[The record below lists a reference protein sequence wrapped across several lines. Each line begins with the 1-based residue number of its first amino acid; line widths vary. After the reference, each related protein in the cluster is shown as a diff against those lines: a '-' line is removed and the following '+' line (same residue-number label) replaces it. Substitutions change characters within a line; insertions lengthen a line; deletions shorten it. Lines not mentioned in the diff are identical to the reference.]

1 MKMVTAF
8 IRPEKVENV
17 ISTLGAEG
25 FTAIT
30 RLDVY
35 GRGKQNGIHV
45 FGACYDM
52 PKTMLITVI
61 DDGSL
66 DKVVKTISG
75 SARTGKVGDGRIFIT
90 PVESAYTVRTGEVG
104 L

>member
-1 MKMVTAF
+1 MKVVTAF
-8 IRPEKVENV
+8 IRPENMEKA
-17 ISTLGAEG
+17 IITLGAEG

-35 GRGKQNGIHV
+35 GRGKQNGIQV

-52 PKTMLITVI
+52 PKTMLITVA
-61 DDGSL
+61 DDGCL
-66 DKVVKTISG
+66 NNVAKAIGG
-75 SARTGKVGDGRIFIT
+75 SA
-90 PVESAYTVRTGEVG
+90 RTGEVG